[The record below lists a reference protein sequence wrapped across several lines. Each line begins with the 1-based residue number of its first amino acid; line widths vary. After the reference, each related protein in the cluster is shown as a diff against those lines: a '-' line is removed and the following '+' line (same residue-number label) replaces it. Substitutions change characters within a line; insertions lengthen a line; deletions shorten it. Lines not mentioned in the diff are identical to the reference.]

1 MKKSIIFKFIPALF
15 LLVMIFN
22 FSAAT
27 SEESSET
34 SGSIVETIAHIIKI
48 DIDKAT
54 LSAINDVV
62 RKVAHFTE
70 YMILSIA
77 CFYALSSWQIKS
89 LRLYAGLALF
99 CILYAVSDE
108 IHQYFVPGRS
118 CQLQD
123 VLIDS
128 SGAVTGLLF
137 CWLIVNRKRFFS
149 GNKEKNN
156 FTK

>member
-1 MKKSIIFKFIPALF
+1 MNKLIIFKFIPALF
-15 LLVMIFN
+15 MLVMIFS

-27 SEESSET
+27 SEESSKT
-34 SGSIVETIAHIIKI
+34 SESIAEKIVHFIKL
-48 DIDKAT
+48 DIDDAA
-54 LSAINDVV
+54 LSAINDMV
-62 RKVAHFTE
+62 RKAAHFTE
-70 YMILSIA
+70 YLVLSAA
-77 CFYALSSWQIKS
+77 CFYALSSWKIRP
-89 LRLYAGLALF
+89 LWLYGGLALF

-123 VLIDS
+123 IIIDS

-137 CWLIVNRKRFFS
+137 CWLIVNRKRFFN
-149 GNKEKNN
+149 GNKEKIN